1 MKKIQAIYP
10 KIVESSDNNGHPDG
24 ATQAAISQ
32 STIVVRDQDW
42 QKHDIA
48 AGAMGASI
56 VELTGMIAL
65 ELKGVTAG
73 ELSGADK

>member
-1 MKKIQAIYP
+1 M
-10 KIVESSDNNGHPDG
+10 
-24 ATQAAISQ
+24 
-32 STIVVRDQDW
+32 VRDQDW

-73 ELSGADK
+73 ELSEADKQTVSALATLASTLAGGLIGNSSECRTGREECG